1 MLFSV
6 FLFDLFVHYNI
17 IRDVNSGMGTNKI
30 FYPRVPLVNDLNR
43 DWYGAG
49 IFSHPRVIHRVPR
62 SKHTIQ
68 NFRYSSFSP
77 THDSISAFVASSTSE
92 RMALSMVV
100 RMVVYQ

>member
-30 FYPRVPLVNDLNR
+30 FYPWVSLVNDLNR

-49 IFSHPRVIHRVPR
+49 IF
-62 SKHTIQ
+62 
-68 NFRYSSFSP
+68 P
-77 THDSISAFVASSTSE
+77 THG
-92 RMALSMVV
+92 
-100 RMVVYQ
+100 